1 MGMTNQIR
9 NPNDDAG
16 VVRYLVLI
24 VISLLGMGA
33 CWWAAGP
40 SLGLFFGGLFVA
52 TFLTPAG
59 VLCGKVGASIG
70 GFVAVVAPIVAVWML
85 TATKTLN
92 TPAELSEAVCVL
104 LAYSMAIAGIAL
116 ILSRARV
123 PAIFA
128 SAAAIVLGLAWLT
141 WPVWL
146 SAPLVG
152 RGYDRAVQDLVMA
165 HPPLTINGIL
175 VGEPAWTERSVA
187 YHLTDLNQD
196 VPIRLPDNP
205 AICAAV
211 HGIIGLSLWI
221 LAFIRKP
228 GKNAAV
234 LNSSATPHTVV
245 PNVRND

>member
-1 MGMTNQIR
+1 MGLI
-9 NPNDDAG
+9 
-16 VVRYLVLI
+16 RYLVLI
-24 VISLLGMGA
+24 AISLCGMGA

-40 SLGLFFGGLFVA
+40 SLGIFFGGLFVA

-59 VLCGKVGASIG
+59 VLCGKVAASIG
-70 GFVAVVAPIVAVWML
+70 GLVAIVGPVIAVWML
-85 TATKTLN
+85 TTTKTAN
-92 TPAELSEAVCVL
+92 TPAELGEAASVL
-104 LAYSMAIAGIAL
+104 LAYSIAIGGIAL
-116 ILSRARV
+116 ILARARV

-128 SAAAIVLGLAWLT
+128 SAGAIVLGLAWLT

-152 RGYDRAVQDLVMA
+152 NGYDRVVQDLVLA

-175 VGEPAWTERSVA
+175 INEPAWTERSIA

-211 HGIIGLSLWI
+211 HGIIGISLWI
-221 LAFIRKP
+221 IAFIWKP
-228 GKNAAV
+228 GKKVAV
-234 LNSSATPHTVV
+234 LNSSVTPHTVV